1 MEGKS
6 GALKEYIAK
15 LKEVKKTEWIMIIL
29 VLSIII
35 SIYASTLNK
44 SSNTNQDD
52 TLPESQSG
60 LHWIENDDNIESRE
74 EQRLKEILST
84 IKGAGRVEVM
94 ITYVS
99 SKEIVTAMNTVES
112 TTTTEE
118 EDNNGGTRLINQNDR
133 NSQPSTF
140 NYAEGSK
147 PIILKEVEPEIR
159 GVIIISEGANDIRV
173 KMELMKAVQVALGI
187 KPNQVEVFPMKEF
200 D

>member
-60 LHWIENDDNIESRE
+60 LHWIKNDDNIESRE

-140 NYAEGSK
+140 NDAEGSK

>member
-1 MEGKS
+1 MGKK
-6 GALKEYIAK
+6 GAMKEYIAK
-15 LKEVKKTEWIMIIL
+15 FKEIKKTEWILIIL

-44 SSNTNQDD
+44 SSDTNQDNSP
-52 TLPESQSG
+52 PETQSG
-60 LHWIENDDNIESRE
+60 LHWIENDDNYESRE
-74 EQRLKEILST
+74 EKRLKEILST

-118 EDNNGGTRLINQNDR
+118 EDNNGGTRLINQTDR
-133 NSQPSTF
+133 NAQPSTF
-140 NYAEGSK
+140 NDAEGSK

-187 KPNQVEVFPMKEF
+187 KPNQVEVFPMKES

>member
-118 EDNNGGTRLINQNDR
+118 EDNNGGTRLKDNTIGLV
-133 NSQPSTF
+133 NSQMNLIYQRTL
-140 NYAEGSK
+140 AVGL
-147 PIILKEVEPEIR
+147 I
-159 GVIIISEGANDIRV
+159 VIQLHSQSMGALFQIHD
-173 KMELMKAVQVALGI
+173 
-187 KPNQVEVFPMKEF
+187 
-200 D
+200 

>member
-1 MEGKS
+1 
-6 GALKEYIAK
+6 
-15 LKEVKKTEWIMIIL
+15 
-29 VLSIII
+29 
-35 SIYASTLNK
+35 
-44 SSNTNQDD
+44 
-52 TLPESQSG
+52 
-60 LHWIENDDNIESRE
+60 
-74 EQRLKEILST
+74 
-84 IKGAGRVEVM
+84 M

-140 NYAEGSK
+140 NDAEGSK

>member
-15 LKEVKKTEWIMIIL
+15 LKEVKKKEWIMIIL

-140 NYAEGSK
+140 NDAEGSK